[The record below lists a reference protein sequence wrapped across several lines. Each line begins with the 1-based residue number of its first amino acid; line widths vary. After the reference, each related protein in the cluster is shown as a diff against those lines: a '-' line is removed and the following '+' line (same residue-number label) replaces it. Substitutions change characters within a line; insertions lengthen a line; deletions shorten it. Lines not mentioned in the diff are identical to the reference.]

1 MSGHNFGRNPLISLV
16 RTTLQKNA
24 IRVTGPLTGWVHLL
38 NPLPHKIFVW
48 DRKGIYQDCLYPN
61 PEYGHFLSGKALK
74 GKTISEVLSREQA
87 KVVLRGIQQALAGRH
102 SVQAK
107 LKWRTASGT
116 FQTHIRFIPIL
127 NVVMGIVRD
136 QPVTHGQRPEN
147 IVQMVNGREPLSRLE
162 ETHLTSREQQI
173 LVEVQRG
180 KTNREIAQALHI
192 TPRTV
197 KFHLSNMFCKLHIS
211 SRRALNDVASEAD
224 YEHDQ
229 PPGSGQMV
237 PQHKNPVVV
246 PRLLKKPYSK
256 E

>member
-1 MSGHNFGRNPLISLV
+1 
-16 RTTLQKNA
+16 
-24 IRVTGPLTGWVHLL
+24 
-38 NPLPHKIFVW
+38 
-48 DRKGIYQDCLYPN
+48 
-61 PEYGHFLSGKALK
+61 
-74 GKTISEVLSREQA
+74 
-87 KVVLRGIQQALAGRH
+87 
-102 SVQAK
+102 
-107 LKWRTASGT
+107 
-116 FQTHIRFIPIL
+116 
-127 NVVMGIVRD
+127 
-136 QPVTHGQRPEN
+136 
-147 IVQMVNGREPLSRLE
+147 MVNGREPLSRLE

-180 KTNREIAQALHI
+180 KTNREIAQAFHI